1 MVRAF
6 VSRYFFRLLGVFL
19 LNVLYV
25 LLTVFTFVM
34 IEPFVKLLFRG
45 TLEGLSPVSAFV
57 MDKIAVLVP
66 LDNLS
71 RSMVVIIVC
80 AVLLFFLRNLAAYG
94 SQWVMAHVRS
104 DFLYRLRN
112 RLYDKMISLPLG
124 YFTKQSRGDAVTR
137 AVNDTQEVEYTVLTS
152 IQKFLTDP
160 VALICYLAFLFY
172 IDYQLSLWAVLLM
185 PVAFLIIG
193 FLAHLLKRS
202 SKTYRERLGVL
213 LAHVEETLAGLR
225 VIYGFNAQE
234 RAYRKFARLNQEFH
248 QNQKKVY
255 RQSYLANPLSEF
267 LGVSSVMVVL
277 VIGGTLVLSERS
289 GLSAELFITYIAL
302 FTQII
307 TPVSNISSAFA
318 DFRRGEAAMD
328 RIREFLA
335 IEDNVEDSADALP
348 VEGFTRDI
356 HFHDVSFAYSDAN
369 VLSHVDLTV
378 PKGKTVALV
387 GPSGAGKSTLADL
400 LMRFYDVSG
409 GEILLDGV
417 PVSRYRVA
425 DYRRLFALVSQDVM
439 LFHDTI
445 FNNITLGCPATMA
458 EVEEA
463 SKAANIYDFVM
474 SLPDGFH
481 HVVGDRGVALSG
493 GQRQRVSI
501 ARAVLRKA
509 PVLVLDEATSAMD
522 TEAEIL
528 VRQSVEA
535 LSKQHTVVM
544 IAHRLSTVQH
554 ADRILVLSHGEI
566 VEQGSHQAL
575 LAEKGRYYKLYTLQF
590 SKQALLNS

>member
-289 GLSAELFITYIAL
+289 GLTAELFITYIAL

-369 VLSHVDLTV
+369 VLTHVDLTV

-445 FNNITLGCPATMA
+445 YNNITLGCPATMA

-463 SKAANIYDFVM
+463 AKAANIYDFVM

-522 TEAEIL
+522 TESEML

-544 IAHRLSTVQH
+544 IAHRLSTVQY
-554 ADRILVLSHGEI
+554 ADCICVLDGGRV
-566 VEQGSHQAL
+566 VEQGTHEELMAR
-575 LAEKGRYYKLYTLQF
+575 KGAYYQLVI
-590 SKQALLNS
+590 SS

>member
-267 LGVSSVMVVL
+267 LGVTSVMVVL

-289 GLSAELFITYIAL
+289 SLTAELFITYIAL

-369 VLSHVDLTV
+369 VLTHVDLTV

-445 FNNITLGCPATMA
+445 YNNITLGCPATMA

-463 SKAANIYDFVM
+463 AKAANIYDFVM

-522 TEAEIL
+522 TESEML

-554 ADRILVLSHGEI
+554 ADCICVLDGGRV
-566 VEQGSHQAL
+566 VEQGTHEELMAR
-575 LAEKGRYYKLYTLQF
+575 KGAYYQLVI
-590 SKQALLNS
+590 SS

>member
-213 LAHVEETLAGLR
+213 LAHVDETLAGLR

-289 GLSAELFITYIAL
+289 GLTAELFITYIAL

-369 VLSHVDLTV
+369 VLTHVDLTV

-445 FNNITLGCPATMA
+445 YNNITLGCPATMA

-463 SKAANIYDFVM
+463 AKAANIYDFVM

-522 TEAEIL
+522 TESEML

-554 ADRILVLSHGEI
+554 ADCICVLDGGRV
-566 VEQGSHQAL
+566 VEQGTHEELMAR
-575 LAEKGRYYKLYTLQF
+575 KGAYYQLVI
-590 SKQALLNS
+590 SS

>member
-57 MDKIAVLVP
+57 MDKIAVLVS

-225 VIYGFNAQE
+225 VIYGFNAQD

-289 GLSAELFITYIAL
+289 GLTAELFITYIAL

-369 VLSHVDLTV
+369 VLSYVDLTV

-387 GPSGAGKSTLADL
+387 GPSGAGKSTFADL

-445 FNNITLGCPATMA
+445 YNNITLGCPATMA

-463 SKAANIYDFVM
+463 AKAANIYDFVM

-522 TEAEIL
+522 TESEML

-554 ADRILVLSHGEI
+554 ADCICVLDCGRV
-566 VEQGSHQAL
+566 VEQGTHEELMAR
-575 LAEKGRYYKLYTLQF
+575 KGAYYQLVI
-590 SKQALLNS
+590 SS

>member
-289 GLSAELFITYIAL
+289 GLTAELFITYIAL

-463 SKAANIYDFVM
+463 AKAANIYDFVM

-522 TEAEIL
+522 TESEML

-554 ADRILVLSHGEI
+554 ADCICVLDGGCV
-566 VEQGSHQAL
+566 VEQGTHEELMAR
-575 LAEKGRYYKLYTLQF
+575 KGAYYQLVI
-590 SKQALLNS
+590 SS

>member
-19 LNVLYV
+19 LNILYV

-185 PVAFLIIG
+185 PVTFLIIG

-289 GLSAELFITYIAL
+289 GLTAELFITYIAL

-445 FNNITLGCPATMA
+445 YNNITLGCPATMA
-458 EVEEA
+458 DVEEA
-463 SKAANIYDFVM
+463 AKAANIYDFVM

-522 TEAEIL
+522 TESEML

-544 IAHRLSTVQH
+544 IAHRLSTVQY
-554 ADRILVLSHGEI
+554 ADCICVLDGGCV
-566 VEQGSHQAL
+566 VEQGTHEELMAR
-575 LAEKGRYYKLYTLQF
+575 KGAYYQLVI
-590 SKQALLNS
+590 SS

>member
-445 FNNITLGCPATMA
+445 YNNITLGCPATMA

-463 SKAANIYDFVM
+463 AKAANIYDFVM

-522 TEAEIL
+522 TESEIL

-554 ADRILVLSHGEI
+554 ADCICVLDGGRV
-566 VEQGSHQAL
+566 VEQGTHEELMAR
-575 LAEKGRYYKLYTLQF
+575 KGAYYQLVI
-590 SKQALLNS
+590 SS

>member
-104 DFLYRLRN
+104 DFLYQLRN

-387 GPSGAGKSTLADL
+387 GPSGAGKSSLADL

-445 FNNITLGCPATMA
+445 YNNITLGCPATMA

-522 TEAEIL
+522 TESEML

-554 ADRILVLSHGEI
+554 ADCICVLDGGRV
-566 VEQGSHQAL
+566 VEQGTHEELMAR
-575 LAEKGRYYKLYTLQF
+575 KGAYYQLVI
-590 SKQALLNS
+590 SS

>member
-104 DFLYRLRN
+104 DFLYQLRN

-417 PVSRYRVA
+417 PVSRYRN
-425 DYRRLFALVSQDVM
+425 
-439 LFHDTI
+439 DTI

-522 TEAEIL
+522 TESEML

-554 ADRILVLSHGEI
+554 ADCICVLDGGRV
-566 VEQGSHQAL
+566 VEQGTHEELMAR
-575 LAEKGRYYKLYTLQF
+575 KGAYYQLVI
-590 SKQALLNS
+590 SS

>member
-193 FLAHLLKRS
+193 FLAHLLKRA

-289 GLSAELFITYIAL
+289 GLTAELFITYIAL

-445 FNNITLGCPATMA
+445 YNNITLGCPATMA

-463 SKAANIYDFVM
+463 AKAANIYDFVM

-522 TEAEIL
+522 TESEML

-554 ADRILVLSHGEI
+554 ADCICVLDGGCV
-566 VEQGSHQAL
+566 VEQGTHEELMAR
-575 LAEKGRYYKLYTLQF
+575 KGAYYQLVI
-590 SKQALLNS
+590 SS

>member
-289 GLSAELFITYIAL
+289 GLTAELFITYIAL

-425 DYRRLFALVSQDVM
+425 DYRRLFAFVSQDVM

-445 FNNITLGCPATMA
+445 YNNITLGCPATMA

-463 SKAANIYDFVM
+463 AKAANIYDFVM

-522 TEAEIL
+522 TESEML

-544 IAHRLSTVQH
+544 IAHRLSTVQY
-554 ADRILVLSHGEI
+554 ADCICVLDSGRV
-566 VEQGSHQAL
+566 VEQGTHEELMAR
-575 LAEKGRYYKLYTLQF
+575 KGAYYQLVI
-590 SKQALLNS
+590 SS